1 MSTKQ
6 LPRRLP
12 VSRRSVLVT
21 AGVGVA
27 VVAGLLTWAL
37 WPEPPRQRE
46 YLDAT
51 ACLLTDE
58 KGVTVDP
65 ARPVWQAMQAASVS
79 SLVRVQNL
87 PVNGPQTADNAAA
100 HLASM
105 TGGGCGAIIAVG
117 PAQIEAVT
125 RAAGEHREI
134 RFLTVDGGTAAENV
148 QVLDA
153 GAADALRTTIQERLD
168 ALADD
173 AG

>member
-6 LPRRLP
+6 LPRWVP
-12 VSRRSVLVT
+12 ASRRSWLVT
-21 AGVGVA
+21 GGVGVA
-27 VVAGLLTWAL
+27 VVTGLLTWAL

-58 KGVTVDP
+58 QGVSADP
-65 ARPVWQAMQAASVS
+65 ARTVWTTMQTASVK

-87 PVNGPQTADNAAA
+87 QVNGPQTAENAAA

-105 TGGGCGAIIAVG
+105 TGGGCGTIIATG
-117 PAQIEAVT
+117 PAQIEAVAK
-125 RAAGEHREI
+125 AAGAHGEI
-134 RFLTVDGGTAAENV
+134 RFLTVGGGTAADNV

-153 GAADALRTTIQERLD
+153 GAPEALQTAIQERLD

-173 AG
+173 AE

>member
-6 LPRRLP
+6 LPRWVP
-12 VSRRSVLVT
+12 TSRRSVLIT
-21 AGVGVA
+21 AGAGVL

-58 KGVTVDP
+58 QGVTADP
-65 ARPVWQAMQAASVS
+65 AGPVWRAMQAASVK

-87 PVNGPQTADNAAA
+87 QVNGPQTADNAAA

-105 TGGGCGAIIAVG
+105 TGGGCGAILAVG

-125 RAAGEHREI
+125 KSAGEHREI
-134 RFLTVDGGTAAENV
+134 RFLTVGGGAAAENV
-148 QVLDA
+148 QVFDA
-153 GAADALRTTIQERLD
+153 TDTAALEKAIQERLD

>member
-6 LPRRLP
+6 LPRWIP
-12 VSRRSVLVT
+12 TSRRSVLVT

-58 KGVTVDP
+58 QGVTADP
-65 ARPVWQAMQAASVS
+65 ARPVWKAMQAASVT

-87 PVNGPQTADNAAA
+87 QVMGPQTAENAAA

-105 TGGGCGAIIAVG
+105 TGGGCGAILAVG
-117 PAQIEAVT
+117 PAPIEAVT
-125 RAAGEHREI
+125 RSAGGHRDI
-134 RFLTVDGGTAAENV
+134 RFLTVGGGTAADNI

-153 GAADALRTTIQERLD
+153 GAPEALQKTIQEHLD
-168 ALADD
+168 TLADD